1 MNYLNNVV
9 LIFLLFLTGCSDNQI
24 TQNKDYVFG
33 TIVDIKIYGETKHN
47 ADHVSNLIFNDF
59 HHLHTYLHP
68 WKTSAISNINESI
81 KQNRWHDIDDPELIQ
96 IIQDNVQLYK
106 STQGWFN
113 PAIGKLVELWG
124 FHSDLPGQKV
134 PGGADILD
142 LIKNPPKMNQ
152 VIIENSMLRSENPNI
167 QIDLGGYAKGY
178 ALKRAK
184 KILEANQIS
193 NALINI
199 GGNILAMGKKGKQ
212 FWKVG
217 IQHPRENM
225 AFASIEL
232 KPGWS
237 IGTSGDYQRYFIS
250 NNKRYSHLINPFT
263 GYPVHHTQSATIII
277 PPKENSEVLS
287 DVLSKPIYLSPK
299 EDKVKLANQLQI
311 NYFLIILENGEIM
324 ISQEMNNHIEWLG
337 DKEKNVK
344 IY

>member
-1 MNYLNNVV
+1 MNYLKNVI
-9 LIFLLFLTGCSDNQI
+9 LIFIFFLNGCSDNQI
-24 TQNKDYVFG
+24 IQNKDYVFG
-33 TIVDIKIYGETKHN
+33 TIVDIKIYGETKQN

-59 HHLHTYLHP
+59 HRLHTYLHP
-68 WKTSAISNINESI
+68 WKTSAISNINQSI
-81 KQNRWHDIDDPELIQ
+81 KQNRLHDIDDPELIQ

-124 FHSDLPGQKV
+124 FHSDLPDQKV
-134 PGGADILD
+134 PSEVDILD
-142 LIKNPPKMNQ
+142 LMKNPPKMNQ
-152 VIIENSMLRSENPNI
+152 VIIENNMLRSENPNI

-184 KILEANQIS
+184 KILEDNQIS

-199 GGNILAMGKKGKQ
+199 GGNILAIGKKGDQ

-217 IQHPRENM
+217 IQHPRKNI
-225 AFASIEL
+225 AFASIQL

-250 NNKRYSHLINPFT
+250 NNKRYSHLINPFS

-277 PPKENSEVLS
+277 PPREDSEILS
-287 DVLSKPIYLSPK
+287 DVLSKPIYLSSK
-299 EDKVKLANQLQI
+299 EHKVKLANELQI
-311 NYFLIILENGEIM
+311 NYFLIILEDGKIM
-324 ISQEMNNHIEWLG
+324 ISQDMKNHIEWLD
-337 DKEKNVK
+337 DKEKNVE

>member
-33 TIVDIKIYGETKHN
+33 TIVDIKIYGKTKHN

-68 WKTSAISNINESI
+68 WKTSAISNVNESI

-113 PAIGKLVELWG
+113 PAIGKLVKLWG

-134 PGGADILD
+134 PSGIDILD

-152 VIIENSMLRSENPNI
+152 VIIENSMLRSENSNI

-184 KILEANQIS
+184 K
-193 NALINI
+193 NI
-199 GGNILAMGKKGKQ
+199 G
-212 FWKVG
+212 
-217 IQHPRENM
+217 
-225 AFASIEL
+225 S
-232 KPGWS
+232 
-237 IGTSGDYQRYFIS
+237 
-250 NNKRYSHLINPFT
+250 
-263 GYPVHHTQSATIII
+263 
-277 PPKENSEVLS
+277 
-287 DVLSKPIYLSPK
+287 
-299 EDKVKLANQLQI
+299 
-311 NYFLIILENGEIM
+311 
-324 ISQEMNNHIEWLG
+324 
-337 DKEKNVK
+337 
-344 IY
+344 

>member
-47 ADHVSNLIFNDF
+47 ADYVSNLIFNDF

-68 WKTSAISNINESI
+68 WKTSAISNINQSI
-81 KQNRWHDIDDPELIQ
+81 NQNRWHDIDDPELIQ

-113 PAIGKLVELWG
+113 PAIGKLVKLWG

-134 PGGADILD
+134 PRGGDILD
-142 LIKNPPKMNQ
+142 LMKNPPKMNQ
-152 VIIENSMLRSENPNI
+152 IIIENNMLRSENPNI

-184 KILEANQIS
+184 KILEDNQIS

-199 GGNILAMGKKGKQ
+199 GGNILAIGKKGSQ

-217 IQHPRENM
+217 IQHPRKNM

-299 EDKVKLANQLQI
+299 KDKVKLANELQI
-311 NYFLIILENGEIM
+311 NYFLIILESGEIM
-324 ISQEMNNHIEWLG
+324 ISQEMNNHIEWLS
-337 DKEKNVK
+337 DKEKNVE